1 MPDTKIFQAHPPLA
15 GPCLRTSNDITRASK
30 TIIKMS
36 LALFQKVPAGAIEPL
51 FDELNQPLFKRVDFG
66 KYLDIKNIR
75 DNFKEFSLHHAH
87 PRSEIEDSGV
97 TEIFG
102 RAKNSHDIFINLY
115 SATETA
121 VRSKKVKAIALV
133 KWFTK
138 KGVEKIQEHYQQA
151 IIGRDNQIQAL
162 EFMNEEERQTHQQQI
177 LRLNEEHQQSLE
189 EKEHEINDLIANRH
203 VARRGCF
210 DNVLWFIK
218 KNSGEVHP
226 YYVIRCQYR

>member
-1 MPDTKIFQAHPPLA
+1 
-15 GPCLRTSNDITRASK
+15 
-30 TIIKMS
+30 MS
-36 LALFQKVPAGAIEPL
+36 LALFHKVPAGAIETL
-51 FDELNQPLFKRVDFG
+51 FDEQNQPLFKRADFG
-66 KYLDIKNIR
+66 KYLGIKNIR

-87 PRSEIEDSGV
+87 PRSEIEDGGV
-97 TEIFG
+97 TETLWS
-102 RAKNSHDIFINLY
+102 AKNSHDIFINLD

-133 KWFTK
+133 KWLIK
-138 KGVEKIQEHYQQA
+138 KGVEKIQEDYEQA

-162 EFMNEEERQTHQQQI
+162 EFMNEEERQAHQQQI

-203 VARRGCF
+203 VAHRGCF
-210 DNVLWFIK
+210 DNVLCFIK